1 MISMIG
7 LIGIR
12 KNVDIKIREV
22 LAVSLKRQGVVLDE
36 LKELFEEVVV
46 ISTCNR
52 TEIYFST
59 NQQEINMREVFG
71 ILDWDYSLLDYTFLS
86 KDKDA
91 VKHLLEVV
99 CGFHSKILGE
109 DQILGQI
116 KDAYELSLE
125 KKAVSSKLLRLFEDA
140 ISCGK
145 KFRTESK
152 LYKIP
157 VSASSVAVSKAI
169 ELGAKNIMVIG
180 YGTIGS
186 LVVKYILG
194 NNIDNLFIVVREKS
208 KVSDINDERV
218 KVLDFKEYRN
228 IINNMDS
235 VISCT
240 SAPHIIIKDSDIE
253 PQGENIVLIDIALP
267 RDIDEKLINNKR
279 VTLFDIDTIGKL
291 DTYNKHL
298 RNDKM
303 NEYKFLIRD
312 HLDNFM
318 KWLEIRDISCYIK
331 ELKKS
336 GNEVIES
343 RVKSFEHKCK
353 EEEDVELAKTLIKST
368 SDYYINRAIK
378 VLKEEKLKGCEEEC
392 MTILKRIFIEK

>member
-1 MISMIG
+1 
-7 LIGIR
+7 
-12 KNVDIKIREV
+12 
-22 LAVSLKRQGVVLDE
+22 
-36 LKELFEEVVV
+36 
-46 ISTCNR
+46 
-52 TEIYFST
+52 
-59 NQQEINMREVFG
+59 
-71 ILDWDYSLLDYTFLS
+71 
-86 KDKDA
+86 
-91 VKHLLEVV
+91 
-99 CGFHSKILGE
+99 
-109 DQILGQI
+109 
-116 KDAYELSLE
+116 
-125 KKAVSSKLLRLFEDA
+125 
-140 ISCGK
+140 
-145 KFRTESK
+145 
-152 LYKIP
+152 
-157 VSASSVAVSKAI
+157 
-169 ELGAKNIMVIG
+169 
-180 YGTIGS
+180 
-186 LVVKYILG
+186 
-194 NNIDNLFIVVREKS
+194 
-208 KVSDINDERV
+208 
-218 KVLDFKEYRN
+218 
-228 IINNMDS
+228 MDS

-253 PQGENIVLIDIALP
+253 PQGENIVLIDLALP

-312 HLDNFM
+312 YLDNFM